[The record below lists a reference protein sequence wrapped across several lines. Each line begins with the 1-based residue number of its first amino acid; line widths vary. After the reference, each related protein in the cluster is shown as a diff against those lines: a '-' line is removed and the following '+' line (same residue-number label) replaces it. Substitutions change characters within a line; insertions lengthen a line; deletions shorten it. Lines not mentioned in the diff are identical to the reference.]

1 MKTYSLL
8 IVFCAFQVL
17 ICSYE
22 GVNQKKL
29 RDAFIKALPHIK
41 ITLPQKISIPTF
53 NQYRELVLLLS
64 SLNENNVQI
73 IMDEFGLIEFKY
85 INLKFALTGKLIN
98 AYLRENAPM
107 KADITE
113 FCWGQTFYVK
123 TKKLDNGKYSLNYK
137 QTDNSEIKFNVRNFS
152 ADIKNR
158 SVRKTT
164 TNIFPKTMKNFNFKL
179 LKDFL
184 ERISKL
190 TFENLKKDLEK

>member
-41 ITLPQKISIPTF
+41 ATLPQKISIPSF

-85 INLKFALTGKLIN
+85 INLKFALTGKFYN
-98 AYLRENAPM
+98 PYLRENAPM

-123 TKKLDNGKYSLNYK
+123 TQKLDNGKYSLNYK

-152 ADIKNR
+152 TDIKNR
-158 SVRKTT
+158 TVRKAT
-164 TNIFPKTMKNFNFKL
+164 TNTFPKTMKNFNFKL

>member
-1 MKTYSLL
+1 MKAYSLL
-8 IVFCAFQVL
+8 IAFCAFQVL

-158 SVRKTT
+158 TFRKAT
-164 TNIFPKTMKNFNFKL
+164 TNTFPKTMKNFNFKL

-184 ERISKL
+184 DRISKL

>member
-1 MKTYSLL
+1 MKAYSLL
-8 IVFCAFQVL
+8 IAFCAFQVL

-41 ITLPQKISIPTF
+41 ITLPQKISIPAF

-85 INLKFALTGKLIN
+85 INLKFALTGKFIN

-184 ERISKL
+184 DRIAKL

>member
-1 MKTYSLL
+1 MKAYSLL
-8 IVFCAFQVL
+8 IAFCAFQVL

-123 TKKLDNGKYSLNYK
+123 TKKLDNGKYSLNFK

-158 SVRKTT
+158 TFRKAT
-164 TNIFPKTMKNFNFKL
+164 TNTFPKTMKNFNFKL

-184 ERISKL
+184 DRIAKL